1 MPNDVHVAFGKVRL
15 VVSSLRIDGQ
25 IDEESDYI
33 AYASEIDGHGH
44 SPPIRMTRPG
54 SAAAALDLATRDSWV
69 VEHSGISA

>member
-1 MPNDVHVAFGKVRL
+1 MRHDVHVALGNVRL
-15 VVSSLRIDGQ
+15 VVSSSRIDGQ
-25 IDEESDYI
+25 PDDESDYI
-33 AYASEIDGHGH
+33 AYASEIAGHGH